1 MNLSEVIV
9 EEIKKYHKLDKVN
22 PWTIF
27 YNYNKGKGTR
37 LTKQGFL
44 LLQPIFTS
52 YKIPLDKEHRIRSKH
67 LIILERSMTFPYYI
81 TGSAIWL
88 FSEQDAFMLKL
99 NGGDIEH
106 LGQTVGVSLDSKND

>member
-9 EEIKKYHKLDKVN
+9 EEIKKFHKLDKVN
-22 PWTIF
+22 PWSIF

-44 LLQPIFTS
+44 LLQPVFTS
-52 YKIPLDKEHRIRSKH
+52 YKISLDKEHKIRTKH
-67 LIILERSMTFPYYI
+67 LIILERAMTFPYYI
-81 TGSAIWL
+81 NGPAIWL
-88 FSEQDAFMLKL
+88 FSEQDAFLLKL

-106 LGQTVGVSLDSKND
+106 LGKTVGVSLDAENQ